1 MKIKVGSYADVKQPE
16 MSKDKAFCCI
26 YSPKSFTLWPK
37 DNILLDLKKV
47 NVSETLEPWIN
58 LLPYLKDHG
67 LKIQEHNWTS
77 NKLKD
82 DTIQLNILNRNF
94 TRTTHIKKD
103 QETAYMLL
111 LGQKFNDIIVTEYNI
126 IT

>member
-1 MKIKVGSYADVKQPE
+1 M
-16 MSKDKAFCCI
+16 
-26 YSPKSFTLWPK
+26 
-37 DNILLDLKKV
+37 DLKKV
-47 NVSETLEPWIN
+47 NVPETLEPWIN

-111 LGQKFNDIIVTEYNI
+111 LGQKFNDIIATEYNI